1 MTTNDYLTMVETMRR
16 RELVHGTVREP
27 PAPIYGHQSVVTG
40 LTVELSHHVRRR
52 RLGRVCVS
60 PIDVVL
66 DEERALILQPDV
78 IYVSNARLGIIRD
91 QVWGAPD
98 LVVEVYSK
106 STLTYDS
113 TTKLEWY
120 RSYGVRE
127 CWLANPLL
135 RQIEVVVLS
144 TAGIERAV
152 FNPRATVRSAVL
164 PKLRLRVAEAF
175 SW

>member
-1 MTTNDYLTMVETMRR
+1 MTTHDYLTMVETTRR

-40 LTVELSHHVRRR
+40 LAVELSHHVRRR

-98 LVVEVYSK
+98 LVVEVFSK
-106 STLTYDS
+106 GTLTYDR
-113 TTKLEWY
+113 TTKLDWY
-120 RSYGVRE
+120 REYGVRE
-127 CWLANPLL
+127 CWMADPIRRN
-135 RQIEVVVLS
+135 IEVVLFSPGGVD
-144 TAGIERAV
+144 
-152 FNPRATVRSAVL
+152 RATFESGATLRSHVL
-164 PKLRLRVAEAF
+164 PRFRLRAADAF
-175 SW
+175 NW

>member
-1 MTTNDYLTMVETMRR
+1 MTTYDYLTAAETMRR
-16 RELVHGTVREP
+16 RELVYGMVREP

-40 LTVELSHHVRRR
+40 LTTELSQHARRH

-66 DEERALILQPDV
+66 NESRGLIVQPDV
-78 IYVSNARLGIIRD
+78 IFVSNERLAIIRK

-98 LVVEVYSK
+98 LVVEVLSRG
-106 STLTYDS
+106 TRRYDR

-120 RSYGVRE
+120 REYGVRE
-127 CWLANPLL
+127 CWIADPR
-135 RQIEVVVLS
+135 RQCIEVIAFTPTGVNRETFESGGTLQSSVL
-144 TAGIERAV
+144 TR
-152 FNPRATVRSAVL
+152 
-164 PKLRLRVAEAF
+164 LRLPIADAF